1 MKLNKLKNIIR
12 ESIKELITEQYT
24 GPAKSVYLVGCD
36 GTNIGWWFVTVGG
49 ATPQIGDVAH
59 VPPGAIP
66 HFSWSNGKAVYI
78 VDVQPP
84 YGGTGGN
91 AFPIAFGGSGIDP
104 TTGLNSGWN
113 SPTHPN
119 AYPGG
124 PMWPFD
130 LTPGDGG
137 GFGAPS
143 GCPNCT
149 NWVVPQAFN
158 SNNPGGCNNGN
169 TTSSCDTTPAS
180 ACATQWFGPNAS
192 NFTAWMASKDCSN
205 YQSVVNNLETQAN
218 ALMTAAPTPQSG
230 PYSDWNA
237 IKNAANAS
245 GLGQPQKGQFK
256 RKMAKAMYS
265 QCQIQACNC

>member
-1 MKLNKLKNIIR
+1 MKKTQLKNIIR
-12 ESIKELITEQYT
+12 ESIKQLLTEQSSPQTGWDQVWCGTPPPNTTWPPCGIYT
-24 GPAKSVYLVGCD
+24 HLNYRLSSLTACHCNDYNAST
-36 GTNIGWWFVTVGG
+36 GTCSSTPFTIGGGNTGVTPGG
-49 ATPQIGDVAH
+49 QNNPQILSVGDTFHGNQAN
-59 VPPGAIP
+59 PPAGSPMYVVMSITP
-66 HFSWSNGKAVYI
+66 WGCNPNDPGVNSNPSNCP
-78 VDVQPP
+78 Q
-84 YGGTGGN
+84 
-91 AFPIAFGGSGIDP
+91 
-104 TTGLNSGWN
+104 
-113 SPTHPN
+113 
-119 AYPGG
+119 
-124 PMWPFD
+124 
-130 LTPGDGG
+130 
-137 GFGAPS
+137 GFGS
-143 GCPNCT
+143 QT
-149 NWVVPQAFN
+149 LIYPQAT
-158 SNNPGGCNNGN
+158 SCYN
-169 TTSSCDTTPAS
+169 TTSTCDTTPAS

>member
-1 MKLNKLKNIIR
+1 
-12 ESIKELITEQYT
+12 
-24 GPAKSVYLVGCD
+24 VGCD

-84 YGGTGGN
+84 YNGTGGP
-91 AFPIAFGGSGIDP
+91 AFPIQGSGMDS
-104 TTGLNSGWN
+104 TTGLYVGWN

-192 NFTAWMASKDCSN
+192 NFTNFMSSKDCSN

-256 RKMAKAMYS
+256 RKMAKAMYA
-265 QCQIQACNC
+265 QCQIQASNC